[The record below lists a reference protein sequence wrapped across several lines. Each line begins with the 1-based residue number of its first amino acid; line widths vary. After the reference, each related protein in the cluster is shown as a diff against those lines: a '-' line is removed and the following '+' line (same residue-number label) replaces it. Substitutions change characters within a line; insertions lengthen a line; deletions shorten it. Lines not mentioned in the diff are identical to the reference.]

1 MRPEEKSVTKEKT
14 GEIAIFVFIS
24 DLCSSPVSCKICY
37 VETVGGPPHI
47 NMHSKPESTT

>member
-37 VETVGGPPHI
+37 VETVACWGA
-47 NMHSKPESTT
+47 TTHKYAL